1 MRRISMSLIPFN
13 LRFSLLYLCVSLLAA
28 IKMSRNPKTLIL
40 FIGIAFLGLI
50 QIMTHAMA
58 HHSFA
63 AEFSYELFG
72 AREGEVVEVL
82 FVNPHAHIFFTVKNE
97 AGEEEMWDA
106 QSSAPQ
112 NLLRRGWGPDTIK
125 VGDRIVVE
133 GNLGLENSNKLW
145 IITITQENGEVIYA
159 SGGDN

>member
-1 MRRISMSLIPFN
+1 MNTNS
-13 LRFSLLYLCVSLLAA
+13 
-28 IKMSRNPKTLIL
+28 KTLIL
-40 FIGIAFLGLI
+40 LIGITSLSLM
-50 QIMTHAMA
+50 QIITHAMA

-82 FVNPHAHIFFTVKNE
+82 FVNPHAHIFFAVKNE
-97 AGEEEMWDA
+97 AGEEELWDV
-106 QSSAPQ
+106 QSSTPQ

-125 VGDRIVVE
+125 IGDRIIVE

-145 IITITQENGEVIYA
+145 AVTITQESGEVIYA